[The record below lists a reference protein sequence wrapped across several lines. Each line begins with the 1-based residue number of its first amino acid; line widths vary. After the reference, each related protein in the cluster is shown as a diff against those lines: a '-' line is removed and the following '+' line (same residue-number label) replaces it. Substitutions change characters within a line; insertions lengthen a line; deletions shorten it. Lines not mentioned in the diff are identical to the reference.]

1 MEKFDVASLCRHCNG
16 VGKFP
21 CLEISAA
28 GSVTSFFF
36 ISMVKLIDNR
46 IHIILD
52 ESYKSSEDLDSF
64 IHAALWY
71 IMQIKP
77 DSFFVEEHYYMCE
90 LLRSMLPDQSQIVLD
105 NGKTPRSFFS

>member
-1 MEKFDVASLCRHCNG
+1 MKKFDVASLCRHCNG
-16 VGKFP
+16 AGKFP

-52 ESYKSSEDLDSF
+52 DSYSSAEDLDSF
-64 IHAALWY
+64 IKALLWY
-71 IMQIKP
+71 ITSIDQDKFCES
-77 DSFFVEEHYYMCE
+77 DNFYVCE
-90 LLRSMLPDQSQIVLD
+90 LLRCMLPGQHQIDLR
-105 NGKTPRSFFS
+105 K